1 MQDTGAHTGAPP
13 PVRTRGL
20 AIEEWG
26 TAMKVNGV
34 DYRTVWMR
42 GGVVRMIHQQ
52 LLPHEFAIIDL
63 PTHRDTAEAIRTM
76 VVRGAG
82 AIGAAAGYGMA
93 QVVLEA
99 PDGAGFEEYL
109 ARGAET
115 LRRTRPTAQDLF
127 YAVRRVLAAAQAAGS
142 VDAARRAAVA
152 EAEALADENAAAGEA
167 IGRHGADL
175 IPDGARVL
183 THCNAGWLAFVDWG
197 SALAPIYAAA
207 RQGKRVFVYADE
219 TRPRC
224 QGAMLTSWEL
234 QGEGIDHAIIADNAA
249 GFLMRRGEIDLV
261 IVGSDRIAANGDV
274 ANKIG
279 TYEKALCA
287 AANGVPFY
295 VAAPTST
302 IDPDC
307 ASGDDIPIEERS
319 PDEVLYISGKTDAG
333 QVCRVRIAPEGV
345 QARNPAFDVTPA
357 QYVRAII
364 TEHGVHATD
373 ALPRPR

>member
-1 MQDTGAHTGAPP
+1 
-13 PVRTRGL
+13 
-20 AIEEWG
+20 
-26 TAMKVNGV
+26 MKVNGV
-34 DYRTVWMR
+34 DYRTVWMQ
-42 GGVVRMIHQQ
+42 GSTVRMIDQQ
-52 LLPHEFAIIDL
+52 RLPHEFVIVSL
-63 PTHRDTAEAIRTM
+63 PTHQHTAEAIRAM

-99 PDGAGFEEYL
+99 PAGTDYATYI

-127 YAVRRVLAAAQAAGS
+127 YAVNRVLAAAQAAGS

-152 EAEALADENAAAGEA
+152 EAEALADANAAAGEA

-175 IPDGARVL
+175 ISDGARVL

-224 QGAMLTSWEL
+224 QGAMLTAWEL
-234 QGEGIDHAIIADNAA
+234 AGEGIDHAIIADNAA
-249 GFLMRRGEIDLV
+249 GYLMHRGEVDLV

-287 AANGVPFY
+287 AANDVPFY

-302 IDPDC
+302 IDPAC
-307 ASGDDIPIEERS
+307 PTGDDIPIEERS
-319 PDEVLYISGKTDAG
+319 EDEVLYISGKTDAG
-333 QVCRVRIAPEGV
+333 EICRVRIAPEGAR
-345 QARNPAFDVTPA
+345 ARNPAFDVTPA
-357 QYVRAII
+357 RYVRAII
-364 TEHGVHATD
+364 TEYGVHAPN